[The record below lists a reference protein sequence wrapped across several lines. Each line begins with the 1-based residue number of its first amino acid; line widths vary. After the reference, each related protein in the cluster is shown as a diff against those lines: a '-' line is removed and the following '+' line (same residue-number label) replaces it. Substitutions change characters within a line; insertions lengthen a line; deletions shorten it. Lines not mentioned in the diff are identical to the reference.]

1 VNCVSAYDVGRVCVK
16 LKGREAGGRC
26 VIVDVIDRNYVVVA
40 GPGIKRRR
48 ANMSHLEPLDV
59 VVDVRKGAGDEEV
72 AAALGKAG

>member
-1 VNCVSAYDVGRVCVK
+1 MSAYDVGRVCVK

>member
-1 VNCVSAYDVGRVCVK
+1 MNCVSAYDVGRVCVK